1 MTKSILMT
9 NLFHQFEAPNLTGV
23 SMFTLTMMLPA
34 AMLMMTKPLKMMTP
48 PRPTTLT
55 NMIKDGMIKNM
66 LLPIKNQNHWFWVL
80 NTLLMFILTINLVGI
95 LPYTFTPSSH
105 LALTMTLAIPLW
117 SASIILG
124 MRVKTKEAISHLL
137 PEGTPL
143 AIVPFMIMIE
153 TLSIIARPIALA
165 LRLAINITAGHLLLK
180 LISSATIFMT
190 TQNLIPVGMM
200 MIVMILLTILELAV
214 AMIQAYIFTILT
226 TLYLEE
232 NL

>member
-1 MTKSILMT
+1 MT
-9 NLFHQFEAPNLTGV
+9 NLFHQFEAPSLLGV

-34 AMLMMTKPLKMMTP
+34 AVLMMTKPLKMVTP
-48 PRPTTLT
+48 PRPMTFT
-55 NMIKDGMIKNM
+55 NLLKEGMIKNM
-66 LLPIKNQNHWFWVL
+66 LLPIQNQNHWFWVL
-80 NTLLMFILTINLVGI
+80 NTLLLFILTINLVGI

-124 MRVKTKEAISHLL
+124 LRVKTKEAISHLL

-143 AIVPFMIMIE
+143 MIVPFMIMIE

-180 LISSATIFMT
+180 LISSATIFMVS
-190 TQNLIPVGMM
+190 QNMIPTGVM
-200 MIVMILLTILELAV
+200 MIVMMLLTILELAV

-232 NL
+232 NQ

>member
-1 MTKSILMT
+1 MT
-9 NLFHQFEAPNLTGV
+9 NLFHQFEAPSLLGI

-34 AMLMMTKPLKMMTP
+34 AVLMMTKPLKMITP
-48 PRPTTLT
+48 PRPMAFT
-55 NMIKDGMIKNM
+55 NLLKEGVIKNM
-66 LLPIKNQNHWFWVL
+66 LLPIQNQNHWFWVL
-80 NTLLMFILTINLVGI
+80 NTLLLFILTINLVGI

-124 MRVKTKEAISHLL
+124 LRVKTKEAISHLL

-143 AIVPFMIMIE
+143 MIVPFMIMIE

-180 LISSATIFMT
+180 LISSATIFMVS
-190 TQNLIPVGMM
+190 QNMIPTGVM
-200 MIVMILLTILELAV
+200 MIVMVLLTILELAV

-232 NL
+232 NQ